1 MSQISAKDVK
11 DLRDKTGV
19 GMMDCKKA
27 LEETGG
33 DMQKAIEYLRKKG
46 AALAAK
52 RAGREASEGMIAIRI
67 SDDNTSGVIIELNCE
82 TDFVARGDDF
92 TGFASA
98 IADLALEN
106 GIASAEAMM
115 SLKLGEAYGNESVE
129 DSIKTMTGRLG
140 EKIDLKRLSL
150 LQTATGIIASYIH
163 PGSQLGAIVELA
175 TDKPADSAELARDI
189 AMQVAASSPIVV
201 DRSVVPAENIEK
213 EKEIFRQQAL
223 SQGKPEQFVDKI
235 VTGRLEKYYQEVV
248 LLEQPFIKDSNSR
261 VQGVLEEFARK
272 NGAAVSVTRFVR
284 YQLGA

>member
-92 TGFASA
+92 TGFAAA

-150 LQTATGIIASYIH
+150 LQTSTGIIASYIH

-175 TDKPADSAELARDI
+175 TDKPAESAELARDI

-223 SQGKPEQFVDKI
+223 SQGKPEQFVEKI

>member
-27 LEETGG
+27 LEETAG

-52 RAGREASEGMIAIRI
+52 RAEREASEGMIVVKINDEGTTGLI
-67 SDDNTSGVIIELNCE
+67 LELNCE

-98 IADLALEN
+98 IADLALDNRIE
-106 GIASAEAMM
+106 SAEAMK

-129 DSIKTMTGRLG
+129 DAIKTMTGRLG

-150 LQTATGIIASYIH
+150 LDASNGIVAGYVH
-163 PGSQLGAIVELA
+163 PGSQLCALVELA
-175 TDKPADSAELARDI
+175 TDKPAESAELARDI
-189 AMQVAASSPIVV
+189 AMQVAASMPIVV
-201 DRSVVPAENIEK
+201 DRSAVPAEYIDK

-248 LLEQPFIKDSNSR
+248 LLEQAFIKDSNSR
-261 VQGVLEEFARK
+261 VQGVLDEFARK

-284 YQLGA
+284 YQLGE

>member
-52 RAGREASEGMIAIRI
+52 RAGREASEGIIAIRI

-92 TGFASA
+92 TGFAAA

-150 LQTATGIIASYIH
+150 LQTSTGIIASYIH

-175 TDKPADSAELARDI
+175 TDKPAESAELARDI

-223 SQGKPEQFVDKI
+223 SQGKPEQFVEKI

>member
-52 RAGREASEGMIAIRI
+52 RAGREAREGMIAIRI

-92 TGFASA
+92 TGFAAA

-175 TDKPADSAELARDI
+175 TDKPAESAELARDI

-223 SQGKPEQFVDKI
+223 SQGKPEQFVEKI